1 MDAEP
6 TLPTETID
14 PRQQTL
20 LRFFQPR
27 AQAASSFRPSRE
39 ALAPRANETAL
50 EQDELL
56 RRQAFMTS
64 AGSSNGSET
73 TSPGCNQMDVEMDM
87 DTDQSSD
94 GSTSA
99 SNMGVVGW
107 M

>member
-6 TLPTETID
+6 TISTETID

-20 LRFFQPR
+20 LHFFQPR

-50 EQDELL
+50 DQDDLL
-56 RRQAFMTS
+56 RRQAFLTS
-64 AGSSNGSET
+64 ASSSNGSET
-73 TSPGCNQMDVEMDM
+73 SPGCHQMDVEMDM

-94 GSTSA
+94 GSNSA
-99 SNMGVVGW
+99 FNMGVVGW